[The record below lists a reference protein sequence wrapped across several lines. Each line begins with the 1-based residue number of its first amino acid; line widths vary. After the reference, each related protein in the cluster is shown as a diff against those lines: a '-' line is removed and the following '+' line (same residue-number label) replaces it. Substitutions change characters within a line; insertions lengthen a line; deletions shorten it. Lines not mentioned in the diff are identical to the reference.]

1 MTEINK
7 QHEFN
12 NIKFF
17 NTILFSIIKSS
28 FAIDHEDFAL
38 NIYYKKP
45 LQYFKFITHLKFKC
59 FSSNQLKATW
69 TLAWSCLECQ
79 QPNL

>member
-17 NTILFSIIKSS
+17 KTILFSIIKSS
-28 FAIDHEDFAL
+28 FAIDHEDFAIDHEDFAL

-45 LQYFKFITHLKFKC
+45 LQYFKFVFIYNSLKI
-59 FSSNQLKATW
+59 
-69 TLAWSCLECQ
+69 
-79 QPNL
+79 